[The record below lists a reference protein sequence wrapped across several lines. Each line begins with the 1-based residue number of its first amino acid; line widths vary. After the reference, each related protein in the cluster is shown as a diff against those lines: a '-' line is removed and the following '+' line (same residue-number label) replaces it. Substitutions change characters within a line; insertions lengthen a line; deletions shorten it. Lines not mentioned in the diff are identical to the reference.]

1 MTTKTSRGPVI
12 FCDVGQRNSRPLT
25 PVPANAQAYAD
36 VMLANHETLTCATT
50 PDEDADYEDFWEE
63 VARSHALIEG
73 TGGDFWI
80 QDEKKGILT
89 HFTTGEVIEHKASVE
104 DNRWGSQPGTLHRRY
119 GIDWINN
126 NPQARAVDL
135 YYNSPTFIKYCGRD
149 LQVQEYIPMEFEY
162 RMFVTN
168 GVVRT
173 GAGNVEYHTPL
184 DNPERKQ
191 FFTQLERKRN
201 SGEELSDE
209 AELVSRYV
217 KFGQAV
223 ADELATEGF
232 LDYTLDVA
240 VNADTGEVV
249 VIEMNSLT
257 NSGLYACDPVL
268 ILEGLHC

>member
-1 MTTKTSRGPVI
+1 M
-12 FCDVGQRNSRPLT
+12 
-25 PVPANAQAYAD
+25 
-36 VMLANHETLTCATT
+36 
-50 PDEDADYEDFWEE
+50 
-63 VARSHALIEG
+63 
-73 TGGDFWI
+73 
-80 QDEKKGILT
+80 
-89 HFTTGEVIEHKASVE
+89 
-104 DNRWGSQPGTLHRRY
+104 
-119 GIDWINN
+119 
-126 NPQARAVDL
+126 DL

-149 LQVQEYIPMEFEY
+149 LQVFKFDSQIEEYPGLKEALSVWPHERAMLKFGSRKAMPVEEFDGTYNGWCASDMFMLTLHSSADLLVQEYIPMEFEY

-257 NSGLYACDPVL
+257 NSGLYACDPVR